1 MCINNRYEIP
11 FIIATPTTLKYLNPF
26 MPIKN
31 RITYPERRVWEPM
44 PTLEERIA
52 AGKKQRLITLREA
65 HSAMPPAKDRKDP
78 IKLLIDSCKGRVES
92 LIPIRYGR
100 MLHSSFAFLRGSA
113 VVMAEDLSTIPNSGV
128 IVQCCGDCHLMNFGG
143 YATPERNQVFDIND
157 FDETLP
163 APFEWDVKRLAASII
178 VAGRYRGFSEKEN
191 KKAALSAV
199 KTYSEKIREL
209 SQMHQLEIWYN
220 HIDDTAIA
228 KMFKT
233 DPEFVK
239 RVKQISAKA
248 REHTHE
254 FVFPKITEL
263 KDGRRRITDEPPLI
277 YHPPNSE
284 KLIETA
290 HSFFD
295 AYYLSLPDDRKS
307 LLKRYR
313 LEDIA
318 LKVVGVGSVG
328 TRCLIGLFV
337 SNDDDAIILQFK
349 EGNSSVLEDHAGN
362 SVYKN
367 HGARIVNGQ
376 HLMQTVSDIFL
387 GWTVNKDGVEF
398 YVRQLRDMKASI
410 NINDLTPP
418 LLKDYASLCA
428 WALAKSHAKA
438 GQSPEIA
445 GYIGKSNIFA
455 NAVADFAVKYADQT
469 EKDFVLLQKAE
480 KTKRIKVLYENG
492 KE

>member
-1 MCINNRYEIP
+1 
-11 FIIATPTTLKYLNPF
+11 

-31 RITYPERRVWEPM
+31 RIIYPERRVWEPL
-44 PTLEERIA
+44 PTLEERIE
-52 AGKKQRLITLREA
+52 AGKKQRLITPREA
-65 HSAMPPAKDRKDP
+65 HANMAPEKGRKDP
-78 IKLLIDSCKGRVES
+78 VQLLIDAAKGRVER
-92 LIPIRYGR
+92 LVPIRYGR

-113 VVMAEDLSTIPNSGV
+113 VVMAEDLSNVPNSGV

-163 APFEWDVKRLAASII
+163 APFEWDVKRLAASIV
-178 VAGRYRGFSEKEN
+178 VAGRYKGFSEKEN

-199 KTYSEKIREL
+199 KTYTEKIREF
-209 SQMHQLEIWYN
+209 SQMRQLEIWYN

-228 KMFKT
+228 KMFKA
-233 DPEFVK
+233 DPEFVRK
-239 RVKQISAKA
+239 EKSIAQKA
-248 REHTHE
+248 RERAHE
-254 FVFPKITEL
+254 FAFPKIAIQ
-263 KDGRRRITDEPPLI
+263 KDGRRRIIDEPPLI
-277 YHPPNSE
+277 YHSPQSD
-284 KLIETA
+284 KMIETA

-295 AYYLSLPDDRKS
+295 AYYLSLPDDKKS

-313 LEDIA
+313 LEDVA
-318 LKVVGVGSVG
+318 LKVVGIGSVG
-328 TRCLIGLFV
+328 THCLIGLFV
-337 SNDDDAIILQFK
+337 NNDKDAVVLQFK
-349 EGNSSVLEDHAGN
+349 EGNNSVLEKYAGN
-362 SVYKN
+362 SIYKN

-376 HLMQTVSDIFL
+376 RLMQTVSDIFL
-387 GWTVNKDGVEF
+387 GWTVNKDGTEF
-398 YVRQLRDMKASI
+398 YIRQLRDMKASV
-410 NINDLTPP
+410 NIDNFTPS

-438 GQSPEIA
+438 GQSPEIT

-469 EKDFVLLQKAE
+469 DKDFALLQKAE